1 MEMNSHQTQ
10 EILTKVEVLDRD
22 TRDLKQSMEK
32 HEKQIDEIIK
42 VVHEN
47 SVAMKDSMG
56 ELTGELRDLVAE
68 MRVKSNNDEHIKS
81 EVDILKIEVK
91 EFKTEVTK
99 DKEKA
104 WPILRKAKEAQELRS
119 SMLKAMASN
128 TGKIII
134 GLFAAGLIYT
144 IAVTFGLEIKAV

>member
-1 MEMNSHQTQ
+1 MNSHQTQ

-134 GLFAAGLIYT
+134 GLVAAGLIYT

>member
-91 EFKTEVTK
+91 EFKTDFTR

>member
-1 MEMNSHQTQ
+1 MNSHQTQ